1 MRVKAKWQRPTDN
14 FWISSVSSVIDIER
28 THRDAGFPA
37 IDEGVVRAH
46 YCQFLSFL
54 ETNGM
59 TTRALIDPS
68 HPVADVELRNH
79 DLTELG
85 FEFVRRYHDRWIGR
99 LYKLKTPEAEKRF
112 LEKWRR
118 ETTIGE

>member
-1 MRVKAKWQRPTDN
+1 M
-14 FWISSVSSVIDIER
+14 IDIER
-28 THRDAGFPA
+28 THREAGFPA

-46 YCQFLSFL
+46 YRQFLSFL

-68 HPVADVELRNH
+68 RPLADVELRNH